1 MREKKKGPLSPSG
14 NTAPKMILIRVRGSR
29 RCYFIFISIFCVSC
43 IGDSMGWQSARCSS
57 P

>member
-1 MREKKKGPLSPSG
+1 MRAKKKGPLSPSG

-43 IGDSMGWQSARCSS
+43 IGDSMG
-57 P
+57 

>member
-1 MREKKKGPLSPSG
+1 MRKKEGRFSPPG

-43 IGDSMGWQSARCSS
+43 TGESIG
-57 P
+57 